1 MTRYLRSPA
10 LVAILAVF
18 ILSACGGPATSGS
31 PAASDEP
38 SEPASQAAE
47 TDAPDTSGSPDASDE
62 PTALDPDG
70 DPVTLRLLS
79 SWAEGSVFSGPAER
93 FVEEVEDRSGGR
105 VTIEYDGPDVVPF
118 TEGMTALANGVY
130 DIHYNV
136 PLYHTGIVAAG
147 EAIYFISGESS
158 CQEYRDAGA
167 LDIYDQIHRETA
179 GVMFLG
185 CGGGGA
191 HGATFLLKE
200 PISTVDELSG
210 LTFRGFGLYTRVLDE
225 LGANSVAMPPGDI
238 YGAIERGV
246 IDGAAF
252 PNLGILEFGLHEV
265 APYIVM
271 PPYLPF
277 RYGFYANPASFEG
290 LPQDVQTF
298 LLETL
303 WDLEEEFDQY
313 YVEQRDAEAVQLEE
327 AGVEEVRLSDAESDR
342 LGTIIRDE
350 LWAFIEE
357 SHPDLGPQLREAF
370 EAVEG
375 S

>member
-1 MTRYLRSPA
+1 MTWRWRSPL
-10 LVAILAVF
+10 LVGVVTAMILA
-18 ILSACGGPATSGS
+18 ACGGGTTSEAPSSAASVPPASAA
-31 PAASDEP
+31 PAGSDEP
-38 SEPASQAAE
+38 SASGEAVA
-47 TDAPDTSGSPDASDE
+47 TLSPDGE
-62 PTALDPDG
+62 
-70 DPVTLRLLS
+70 PVTLQLLA
-79 SWAEGSVFSGPAER
+79 SWAEGSVFAEPAER
-93 FVEEVEDRSGGR
+93 FVEEVEARSGGR

-136 PLYHTGIVAAG
+136 PLYHTGIVPAG

-167 LDIYDQIHRETA
+167 LDIYDEIHRETA

-191 HGATFLLKE
+191 HGATFLLQE
-200 PISTVDELSG
+200 PISTIDELEG
-210 LTFRGFGLYTRVLDE
+210 LTFRGFGLYTRVLDV
-225 LGANSVAMPPGDI
+225 LGASSVAMPPGDV

-252 PNLGILEFGLHEV
+252 PNLGIVEFGLHEV
-265 APYIVM
+265 APYLVM

-277 RYGFYANPASFEG
+277 RYGFYMNPDSFDG
-290 LPQDVQTF
+290 LPADVQTF
-298 LLETL
+298 LQETL
-303 WDLEEEFDQY
+303 WDLEDEFDAY
-313 YVEQRDAEAVQLEE
+313 YVEQRDAEAIELAEL
-327 AGVEEVRLSDAESDR
+327 GVEEVRLPQAESDR
-342 LGTIIRDE
+342 LETIIRDE

-357 SHPDLGPQLREAF
+357 AHPELGPQLREAF

>member
-1 MTRYLRSPA
+1 MTRSWRSPA
-10 LVAILAVF
+10 LLGILAVF
-18 ILSACGGPATSGS
+18 VLSACGGPATSAAPS
-31 PAASDEP
+31 TAASEAP
-38 SEPASQAAE
+38 ASEPAESEAA
-47 TDAPDTSGSPDASDE
+47 APSEGTGG
-62 PTALDPDG
+62 LDPNG

-93 FVEEVEDRSGGR
+93 FVEEVEERSGGR
-105 VTIEYDGPDVVPF
+105 ITVQYDGPDVVPF

-167 LDIYDQIHRETA
+167 LDIYDQIHRDTA

-191 HGATFLLKE
+191 HGATFLLTE

-210 LTFRGFGLYTRVLDE
+210 KTFRGFGLYTRVLDQ
-225 LGANSVAMPPGDI
+225 LGASSVAMPPGDI

-265 APYIVM
+265 APYLVM

-277 RYGFYANPASFEG
+277 RYGFYANPGSFEG
-290 LPQDVQTF
+290 LPEDVQTF
-298 LLETL
+298 LQETL
-303 WDLEEEFDQY
+303 WDLESEFDEY
-313 YVEQRDAEAVQLEE
+313 YVEQRDAEAIALEE
-327 AGVEEVRLSDAESDR
+327 AGVEEVRLSDEESDR

-357 SHPDLGPQLREAF
+357 NHPDLGPQLREAF